1 VKNNK
6 KHLDEKDVKKILS
19 DYREEVQ
26 PYFELIDAFNLMFD
40 SFLYERIL
48 GIKKRTKIVLAP
60 KLAFN
65 LTAKRGLPNQIELNL
80 GVLPLVKA
88 LAVNVSKLDFVCN
101 EIPFDK
107 IFDQKKVITDIA
119 DIFNVIYY
127 QIDNYDL
134 DDEHISELLDEYDLG
149 TRGELSY
156 SLFKKVLYYLLS
168 HEFVHIRCRH
178 ASHIGRK
185 NITEFQIN
193 AEQSTVKSNY
203 NKRIHWAELEAD
215 HFGADLMVE
224 MLKVFEDCSPQ
235 QPERQISNE
244 EANELRQIFF
254 VIGLLFLL
262 FSYRPD
268 EATSISFYRKCNHP
282 HPCVRMANIMDVS
295 ANYISK
301 VYSIDIQS
309 IIDVMSDSL
318 SMVIRIAQ
326 SVGIREFSVL
336 LSNMDEI
343 REEINDIQSS
353 IDKTWINES
362 NKAMIKT
369 FISVRNGIAV
379 V

>member
-1 VKNNK
+1 MKKGK

-19 DYREEVQ
+19 DYREEVL
-26 PYFELIDAFNLMFD
+26 PFYELVDAFNLMFSD
-40 SFLYERIL
+40 FLFERVF
-48 GIKKRTKIVLAP
+48 GIKKRTKIVLVP

-65 LTAKRGLPNQIELNL
+65 LTAKRGLLNQIELNL

-88 LAVNVSKLDFVCN
+88 LVVNVSKLDFVCN
-101 EIPFDK
+101 EIPSDK
-107 IFDQKKVITDIA
+107 LFDQKKAIADIA

-156 SLFKKVLYYLLS
+156 SLFKKMLYYLFS

-178 ASHIGRK
+178 ALRIGRK

-193 AEQSTVKSNY
+193 TDQSKYNSNY
-203 NKRIHWAELEAD
+203 NKQIHWAELEAD

-224 MLKVFEDCSPQ
+224 MLKVFGNRSPQ
-235 QPERQISNE
+235 QPERLISNE

-282 HPCVRMANIMDVS
+282 HPCVRMANIFGVS

-301 VYSIDIQS
+301 AYSIDMQS

-318 SMVIRIAQ
+318 YMVIEIAQ
-326 SVGIREFSVL
+326 SLGIREFNVL

-343 REEINDIQSS
+343 MEEIDNIQNS

-362 NKAMIKT
+362 NRVMIET
-369 FISVRNGIAV
+369 FINIRNGVAV

>member
-1 VKNNK
+1 MDK
-6 KHLDEKDVKKILS
+6 EDVKKILS

-26 PYFELIDAFNLMFD
+26 PYYELIDSFNLLFD
-40 SFLYERIL
+40 GLLYERVF

-65 LTAKRGLPNQIELNL
+65 LTAKRGLLNQIELNL

-88 LAVNVSKLDFVCN
+88 LVVNVSKLDYVCN
-101 EIPFDK
+101 EIPSDK
-107 IFDQKKVITDIA
+107 LFDQNKVIADIA

-149 TRGELSY
+149 TGGQLSY
-156 SLFKKVLYYLLS
+156 SLFKKMLYFLLS

-193 AEQSTVKSNY
+193 TEQSKNNPSY
-203 NKRIHWAELEAD
+203 NKQIHWAELEAD

-224 MLKVFEDCSPQ
+224 MLKVFEDRSPQ
-235 QPERQISNE
+235 QPERQISDE
-244 EANELRQIFF
+244 EANELRQVFF

-282 HPCVRMANIMDVS
+282 HPCVRIANIIDVS
-295 ANYISK
+295 ANYMSK
-301 VYSIDIQS
+301 VYSINMQS

-318 SMVIRIAQ
+318 SMVIRMAQ
-326 SVGIREFSVL
+326 DVGIREFNVL

-343 REEINDIQSS
+343 REEIDDIQNS

-362 NKAMIKT
+362 NKAMIET
-369 FISVRNGIAV
+369 FINIRNGIAV

>member
-1 VKNNK
+1 MKKGK

-19 DYREEVQ
+19 DYREEVL
-26 PYFELIDAFNLMFD
+26 PFYELVDAFNLMFSD
-40 SFLYERIL
+40 FLFERVF
-48 GIKKRTKIVLAP
+48 GIKKRTKIVLVP

-65 LTAKRGLPNQIELNL
+65 LTAKRGLLNQIELNL
-80 GVLPLVKA
+80 GVFPLVKA
-88 LAVNVSKLDFVCN
+88 LVVNVSKLDFVCN
-101 EIPFDK
+101 EIPSDK
-107 IFDQKKVITDIA
+107 LFDQKKAIADIA

-156 SLFKKVLYYLLS
+156 SLFKKMLYYLFS

-178 ASHIGRK
+178 ALRIGRK

-193 AEQSTVKSNY
+193 TDQSKYNSNY
-203 NKRIHWAELEAD
+203 NKQIHWAELEAD

-224 MLKVFEDCSPQ
+224 MLKVFGNRSPQ
-235 QPERQISNE
+235 QPERLISNE

-282 HPCVRMANIMDVS
+282 HPCVRMANIFGVS

-301 VYSIDIQS
+301 AYSIDMQS

-318 SMVIRIAQ
+318 YMVIEIAQ
-326 SVGIREFSVL
+326 SLGIREFNVL

-343 REEINDIQSS
+343 MEEIDNIQNS

-362 NKAMIKT
+362 NRVMIET
-369 FISVRNGIAV
+369 FINIRNGVAV